1 MAATCSPDIYE
12 TIINFGLWELF
23 KRERNLLTEK
33 HLEWR
38 IRGARIHKAI
48 MSLVYHF
55 FLLGKESREE
65 PCRARNQEREE
76 EG

>member
-33 HLEWR
+33 HLGLR
-38 IRGARIHKAI
+38 TRGAGFPKAI
-48 MSLVYHF
+48 ISLVNHF
-55 FLLGKESREE
+55 FLLRYQHHKLDQRDKHVII
-65 PCRARNQEREE
+65 
-76 EG
+76 